1 MSKNIKPNFF
11 HKLYLN
17 TVSSIAFIPTLIAI
31 GLFLLSLFTLYLDQ
45 GSPDSL
51 VGYSMDIKNIL
62 DPDSARA
69 LLGAIAGGMISLM
82 VFSFSMVMVVLSQ
95 ISSNFS
101 PRVLPSLVGLRFH
114 QVVMGIYL
122 GTIVYTF
129 VVLSTTRS
137 KIYAF
142 EVPSLSII
150 MAAVLSLICLAL
162 FIAFV
167 QSISQNIQI
176 GNIIHR
182 IYQDT
187 CKTLTHEIE
196 EETYIPAHQLP
207 DTERWTPVGTPISGY
222 FHSINKAV
230 FIRRTAAM
238 DITLRMYAPLGSF
251 MHHGDVIFLASRSLS
266 EEEQEKI
273 FSTFVFRHEELIS
286 QNYLYG
292 FKQLTEI
299 AVKALSPGINDPGT
313 AIQAMDWM
321 TDLFVI
327 RMKLSG
333 FRILTDGQGKLRMI
347 QQPVP
352 IEEIFYFSVS
362 TIRNYVSNDIPVL
375 HKLLR
380 LIKAMMQNDQKHQY
394 THMLLTAL
402 SNLVE
407 QFTPDIISTSDKQR
421 LTRQV
426 AAIIAMVP
434 GQPENQEVI
443 HKLQQFCASD
453 A

>member
-11 HKLYLN
+11 HTLYLN
-17 TVSSIAFIPTLIAI
+17 TVSSIAFIPTLLGT

-45 GSPDSL
+45 ETPDRL
-51 VGYSMDIKNIL
+51 FGYGIDVKNIL
-62 DPDSARA
+62 DPNSARA
-69 LLGAIAGGMISLM
+69 LLGAIIGGMISLM

-101 PRVLPSLVGLRFH
+101 PRVLPSLIGRRFH
-114 QVVMGIYL
+114 QIILGFYL

-129 VVLSTTRS
+129 VILSATRS

-142 EVPSLSII
+142 EVPSLSTVI
-150 MAAVLSLICLAL
+150 AGLLSLICLAL
-162 FIAFV
+162 FISFV
-167 QSISQNIQI
+167 QSISGHIQI
-176 GNIIHR
+176 GNIIHS
-182 IYQDT
+182 IYEDT
-187 CKTLTHEIE
+187 FKSLTHEVE

-207 DTERWTPVGTPISGY
+207 DTTSWVSIVTPISGY
-222 FHSINKAV
+222 FHSINEGA
-230 FIRRTAAM
+230 FLRRTAAM
-238 DITLRMYAPLGSF
+238 DVTLRMRVPLGTF
-251 MHHGDVIFLASRSLS
+251 VHHGDVIFLASRSLTT
-266 EEEQEKI
+266 EEQQKI
-273 FSTFVFRHEELIS
+273 FSTFVFRHQELIS
-286 QNYLYG
+286 ENYLYG

-321 TDLFVI
+321 TDLMVF
-327 RMKLSG
+327 RMKFSG
-333 FRILTDGQGKLRMI
+333 FRILVDGQDKLRMI

-352 IEEIFYFSVS
+352 VEEIFYFSVS

-375 HKLLR
+375 HKLLI
-380 LIKAMMQNDQKHQY
+380 LIKVMMQNDQEHRY
-394 THMLLTAL
+394 TAMLLTAL
-402 SNLVE
+402 SDLVE
-407 QFTPDIISTSDKQR
+407 QFTPDIISTSDKKR
-421 LTRQV
+421 LTRAV